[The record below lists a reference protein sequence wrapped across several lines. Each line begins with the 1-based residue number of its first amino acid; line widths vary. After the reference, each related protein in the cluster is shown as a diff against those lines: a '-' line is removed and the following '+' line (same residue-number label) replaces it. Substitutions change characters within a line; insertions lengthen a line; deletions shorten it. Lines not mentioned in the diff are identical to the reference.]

1 MNETGGASQT
11 NGKTMGQTIGRFE
24 KTILDSLSAHVAILD
39 QDGVIL
45 ETNRAWRMFGT
56 ANQSG
61 SGFDYTGVNY
71 LAVCDAAKGEDADYA
86 HRSAEGIRKV
96 MNGLLPEF
104 LMEYPC
110 HTPREKMW
118 FYLRVTRVENLEPCR
133 LVVSHENITPIK
145 QAEETIRLR
154 EHELAQKTSNLEEAN
169 TALRVL
175 LRQQETARKDM
186 EERFVSNTRHF
197 IMEYLQRLKDTQLT
211 PRQQQYI
218 GIIEGHVRDML
229 SPFLQKMFVLSQLL
243 TPQEMKV
250 ASLIRDGRATKEIA
264 DILRVTANAVDYHR
278 KNIRKKLGLS
288 GKRTNLQ
295 SFLMN
300 VTED

>member
-1 MNETGGASQT
+1 MKQYKGER
-11 NGKTMGQTIGRFE
+11 TMGQTIGRFE

-45 ETNRAWRMFGT
+45 ETNRAWRTFGA

-61 SGFDYTGVNY
+61 AGFDYIGLNY
-71 LAVCDAAKGEDADYA
+71 LQVCDTAKGEDADYA
-86 HRSAEGIRKV
+86 YQSAEGIRKV
-96 MNGLLPEF
+96 MNGQVPEF

-110 HTPREKMW
+110 HTPDEKMW
-118 FYLRVTRVENLEPCR
+118 FYLRATRVENLEPCR
-133 LVVSHENITPIK
+133 VVVSHENITPIK
-145 QAEETIRLR
+145 QAEEIIRKR
-154 EHELAQKTSNLEEAN
+154 ESELAQKTRNLEEAN
-169 TALRVL
+169 TALQVL

-197 IMEYLQRLKDTQLT
+197 IMEYLRKLKET
-211 PRQQQYI
+211 PLASRQQQYVD
-218 GIIEGHVRDML
+218 IIEAHVEDML

-250 ASLIRDGRATKEIA
+250 ASLIRDGRSTKEIA
-264 DILRVTANAVDYHR
+264 DILRITANAVDYHR
-278 KNIRKKLGLS
+278 KNIRKKLKLS

-300 VTED
+300 VTEN